1 MFLGIL
7 ILMAAV
13 AAAQPAATAN
23 AVPSTNAVR
32 RIGSSTNAVKK
43 VKAARPARITSATT
57 YYDRKEGVAI
67 FTGKVFVDDDQYKLH
82 ADKAYVFM
90 NGTNDL
96 ERIVAVGNIAMTNE
110 NKRAYGAKASY
121 YRSKG
126 MVVLH
131 SGEGRP
137 AEVREVKPDGDQ
149 VVRGKK
155 IKFWVDSEQVEVVE
169 ADITAPARLDVG
181 GLKSLR

>member
-1 MFLGIL
+1 
-7 ILMAAV
+7 MAAV
-13 AAAQPAATAN
+13 AAASPTNGGAAAGGV
-23 AVPSTNAVR
+23 AASPTNAV
-32 RIGSSTNAVKK
+32 AK
-43 VKAARPARITSATT
+43 KAARPARITSATT

-67 FTGKVFVDDDQYKLH
+67 FTGKVHVDDEKYQLH
-82 ADKAYVFM
+82 ADKAFVFM
-90 NGTNDL
+90 SGTNEL

-110 NKRAYGAKASY
+110 NKRAYGAKVSY
-121 YRSKG
+121 FRSAG

-131 SGEGRP
+131 SGDGRS

-169 ADITAPARLDVG
+169 ADLVAPTRLDSN

>member
-1 MFLGIL
+1 
-7 ILMAAV
+7 MAAV
-13 AAAQPAATAN
+13 AAASPTNGGAAAGAVAAN
-23 AVPSTNAVR
+23 PTNAV
-32 RIGSSTNAVKK
+32 AK
-43 VKAARPARITSATT
+43 KAARPARITSATT

-67 FTGKVFVDDDQYKLH
+67 FTGKVHVDDEKYQLH
-82 ADKAYVFM
+82 ADKAFVFM
-90 NGTNDL
+90 SGTNEL

-110 NKRAYGAKASY
+110 NKRAYGAKVSY
-121 YRSKG
+121 FRSKG

-131 SGEGRP
+131 SGDGRS

-169 ADITAPARLDVG
+169 ADIVAPTRLDSN